1 METIAGSAT
10 HLLGII
16 NDIISL
22 KAMRTMNV
30 KQDLVGILLGMLCGC
45 MGRVVVGAC
54 ESVWWVH
61 VRV

>member
-45 MGRVVVGAC
+45 MRRLVVGAC
-54 ESVWWVH
+54 
-61 VRV
+61 